1 MIVQGQVD
9 IFKRLNYFDEK
20 DSLIK
25 KEELIMEI

>member
-20 DSLIK
+20 DSLIR
-25 KEELIMEI
+25 KEEPIMEI